1 MADAKI
7 RRQIA
12 LLAARLMYDRQE
24 SEYFTAKRKA
34 ARQLGVEYRYR
45 PKDLP
50 SNREIRDQIQALANL
65 YEGEQRT
72 QDLKAMRLDALK
84 MMRLLCVFHPKLIG
98 SVLTGH
104 VRKGSDIDIHVFTD
118 HPSAVTTVLEE
129 EQLQFQIERKRIIK
143 HNEERQFT
151 HIHLPDRFNF
161 ELTLYAMDKRNYG
174 FTSSITG
181 TTIERATIAELEEL
195 IGREYPGTDIDSELN
210 RLEDHIDRFDL
221 FRMLLEPLEH
231 VRQNRD
237 HHPEGDALYHSLQV
251 FELARRQFPWDEEFL
266 LAALLHDV
274 GKAIDPADHVA
285 AGMIALEGAISER
298 THFLI
303 NHHMDA
309 LAYHSRELGHR
320 ARIRLHDNEHFEDLM
335 MLRDLDNAGR
345 QRGAVVSTIDEALQ
359 YIRSLDS
366 EPYL

>member
-1 MADAKI
+1 
-7 RRQIA
+7 
-12 LLAARLMYDRQE
+12 
-24 SEYFTAKRKA
+24 
-34 ARQLGVEYRYR
+34 
-45 PKDLP
+45 
-50 SNREIRDQIQALANL
+50 
-65 YEGEQRT
+65 
-72 QDLKAMRLDALK
+72 
-84 MMRLLCVFHPKLIG
+84 
-98 SVLTGH
+98 
-104 VRKGSDIDIHVFTD
+104 
-118 HPSAVTTVLEE
+118 
-129 EQLQFQIERKRIIK
+129 
-143 HNEERQFT
+143 
-151 HIHLPDRFNF
+151 
-161 ELTLYAMDKRNYG
+161 
-174 FTSSITG
+174 
-181 TTIERATIAELEEL
+181 
-195 IGREYPGTDIDSELN
+195 
-210 RLEDHIDRFDL
+210 
-221 FRMLLEPLEH
+221 
-231 VRQNRD
+231 
-237 HHPEGDALYHSLQV
+237 
-251 FELARRQFPWDEEFL
+251 LARRQFPWDEEFL